1 MLTEHTEVDKIEV
14 VGTHRHIQVRTA
26 TVIMR
31 DGVEV
36 SRAYHRHVVT
46 PGADVTGEDSAV
58 QAVAGVLHTP
68 EVVAAYQQSL
78 DEVDGVG

>member
-14 VGTHRHIQVRTA
+14 VGTHRFIQVRTA

-36 SRAYHRHVVT
+36 SRAFHRHVVT
-46 PGADVTGEDSAV
+46 PGQDVTGEDEAV
-58 QAVAGVLHTP
+58 QAVAQALHTP
-68 EVVAAYQQSL
+68 EVVAAYQA
-78 DEVDGVG
+78 EVEDVG

>member
-46 PGADVTGEDSAV
+46 PGADVTNEDEAV

-68 EVVAAYQQSL
+68 EVVEAYRASL
-78 DEVDGVG
+78 EVEDVG

>member
-1 MLTEHTEVDKIEV
+1 MLTEHTQVDKIEV

-46 PGADVTGEDSAV
+46 PGADVTNEDEAV

-68 EVVAAYQQSL
+68 EVVEAYRASL
-78 DEVDGVG
+78 EVEDVG

>member
-26 TVIMR
+26 TVIQR

-36 SRAYHRHVVT
+36 SRAFHRHVVT
-46 PGADVTGEDSAV
+46 PGADVTSEDPAV
-58 QAVAGVLHTP
+58 QAIAQALHTP
-68 EVVAAYQQSL
+68 DVVAAYRESL
-78 DEVDGVG
+78 EVEDVG